1 MLRGGLGLVK
11 YYGIMKGYPRLKKF
25 GRLVDYIVLLRPFT
39 LLAPI
44 LAGVFLTI
52 APTEVTYH
60 TLTTSIYVGI
70 TLALAQA
77 CGQTVNQV
85 IDVEIDRITKPYRPI
100 PSGKVSREEALGISY
115 LLAIACIGRAFTV
128 SINFGILT
136 LLMLFFAVFY
146 SLPQLTPRRNAFI
159 SLTWMSFSRGF
170 IPPIACFSV
179 YGNIYEALP
188 YSLLSFIWCLGWQ
201 CTKDIPDVEAD
212 KKYGV
217 KTLAN
222 TYGVRWMKVYTA
234 VLTTVFFITAF
245 LLGKYIYFI
254 LFPLSVY
261 GLGYYEVKAGVTEN
275 TRGWTVFY
283 IGLGL
288 TFLLA
293 LVDFKL

>member
-1 MLRGGLGLVK
+1 LVK
-11 YYGIMKGYPRLKKF
+11 YYGIHYYYPRLRRILGEKLVAYL
-25 GRLVDYIVLLRPFT
+25 RLCRPFT
-39 LLAPI
+39 GLAPLLAGI
-44 LAGVFLTI
+44 FLTI
-52 APTEVTYH
+52 TPVETVTFE
-60 TLTTSIYVGI
+60 SIKVGVYVGI
-70 TLALAQA
+70 TLMLAQFT
-77 CGQTVNQV
+77 GQIINQYMDSELDKL
-85 IDVEIDRITKPYRPI
+85 IPSKKDRPI

-128 SINFGILT
+128 NINFGVLT

-146 SLPQLTPRRNAFI
+146 SLPPLTPRRNAFI

-179 YGNIYEALP
+179 YGSIYEALP
-188 YSLLSFIWCLGWQ
+188 YSLLSFLWCLGWQ

-212 KKYGV
+212 RRYGV

-222 TYGVRWMKVYTA
+222 TYGVKWMKIYTA
-234 VLTTVFFITAF
+234 ILTIMFFTTAF

-254 LFPLSVY
+254 LFPLAVY